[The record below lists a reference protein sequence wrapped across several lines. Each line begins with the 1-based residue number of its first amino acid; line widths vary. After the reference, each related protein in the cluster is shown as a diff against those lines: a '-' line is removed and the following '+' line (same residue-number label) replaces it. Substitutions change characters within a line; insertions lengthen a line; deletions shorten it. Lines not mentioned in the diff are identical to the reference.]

1 MVFVTYI
8 VLLLQA
14 VLFAQYPHCK
24 RSPPDANRNDGQRP
38 QKHPF
43 ANGIFHCLT
52 NKGATRTH
60 ISINHDQAS
69 WAHDHLF
76 SFKGAENI
84 GIRSLQFPCRLFQ
97 SFDCIF
103 AKKHPDKPNPW
114 NLKAQIHSS
123 LKNPI
128 HLGTCRYGSA
138 QVTIWRPSPGNL

>member
-24 RSPPDANRNDGQRP
+24 RSPPDANRNGGQRP

-43 ANGIFHCLT
+43 ANGIFHFLK

-60 ISINHDQAS
+60 ISIKHAQAS

-76 SFKGAENI
+76 SFKGAENM
-84 GIRSLQFPCRLFQ
+84 LA
-97 SFDCIF
+97 F
-103 AKKHPDKPNPW
+103 A
-114 NLKAQIHSS
+114 AFSS
-123 LKNPI
+123 LAVCFKVLIAFLPRNTLTNLT
-128 HLGTCRYGSA
+128 LGT
-138 QVTIWRPSPGNL
+138 